1 MKYICKGAVD
11 DQVDITLVD
20 VGHTYT
26 VKGLP
31 SDMSLTSM
39 PSVTK
44 LVHDLDGSASMPLQR
59 WGIARA
65 LEVIEAGGDIPTA
78 RATPEKLFKQS
89 GERGTQVHRMLE
101 QFLKHELLTAGTLIT
116 PDQELVEHFNSIE
129 KFLGD
134 WRIRGLE
141 MRVFHPQ
148 SRIGGSIDIMA
159 SRCVDGE
166 VEIFVCDLKTG
177 KSVRK
182 PNDFFQVSCYVHC
195 LAEMLRLGI
204 EIWNGCF
211 DEIENDLSNVTYSG
225 GLIHLHGVP
234 QCGYD
239 SCNCTPSDRKLSFH
253 AVPDEMLAD
262 GGNLLIAMRMIHEMR
277 RIRVPRKVTL

>member
-1 MKYICKGAVD
+1 MKYICEGAVGN
-11 DQVDITLVD
+11 QVDITLEA

-26 VKGLP
+26 VQGLP

-44 LVHDLDGSASMPLQR
+44 LVHDLDGGASIPLQR

-89 GERGTQVHRMLE
+89 GERGTQVHHMLE
-101 QFLKHELLTAGTLIT
+101 QFLKHVDAPLT
-116 PDQELVEHFNSIE
+116 DHHYQDLVEHFNSIE
-129 KFLGD
+129 RFLGD

-177 KSVRK
+177 KAIRK

-211 DEIENDLSNVTYSG
+211 DEVESDLSNVTFSG

-239 SCNCTPSDRKLSFH
+239 SCNCSPSDRKLSFH

-262 GGNLLIAMRMIHEMR
+262 GGNLLIAMRMINEMR
-277 RIRVPRKVTL
+277 RIRVPRKAVL